1 MGEINLDVTE
11 HSRDNKKKSFKAKMN
26 LNFFHLY
33 FCTCGSEVAP
43 LCSITVS
50 LSGEIVIAISHAK
63 QSVDKAIC
71 PCRLCP
77 RADTVLRQMAMKGV
91 WDLHGS
97 CVCFCVCVDVCVCVH
112 TIYIHTWLPIC
123 FVLHVLN
130 ADIFSDCVCVCF
142 CLTASVFITKN
153 HLRLFFLFHFLFSDT
168 HSDDFV
174 YFSIKRSQT
183 CRRQTLF

>member
-1 MGEINLDVTE
+1 MGEINLDITE
-11 HSRDNKKKSFKAKMN
+11 HSWDNKQKSFKAKMN
-26 LNFFHLY
+26 LNFFHLH
-33 FCTCGSEVAP
+33 FCTCGSEVVP

-97 CVCFCVCVDVCVCVH
+97 CVCFCVSTCVCAH
-112 TIYIHTWLPIC
+112 NIHSHMVAHM
-123 FVLHVLN
+123 F
-130 ADIFSDCVCVCF
+130 CVTC
-142 CLTASVFITKN
+142 S
-153 HLRLFFLFHFLFSDT
+153 
-168 HSDDFV
+168 
-174 YFSIKRSQT
+174 KR
-183 CRRQTLF
+183 

>member
-11 HSRDNKKKSFKAKMN
+11 HSWDNKQKSFKAKMN

-33 FCTCGSEVAP
+33 FCTCGSEAVP

-71 PCRLCP
+71 PCCLCP

-97 CVCFCVCVDVCVCVH
+97 CVCFCVCLSTCVCAH
-112 TIYIHTWLPIC
+112 NIHPHMVAHM
-123 FVLHVLN
+123 F
-130 ADIFSDCVCVCF
+130 CVTC
-142 CLTASVFITKN
+142 S
-153 HLRLFFLFHFLFSDT
+153 
-168 HSDDFV
+168 
-174 YFSIKRSQT
+174 KR
-183 CRRQTLF
+183 